1 MRSCSIHGG
10 HRNCFRCFG
19 CNSWYCEDECDLV
32 HTCYDC
38 GGTYCLHCR
47 KCLNCADLTRI
58 GMATRSH
65 DDSRLCECGS
75 YLDLVGMVCVGCN
88 RLCCLGKCER
98 ELVTNYCC
106 GLDKCWRCSL
116 WFCQLPRCVA
126 NTGARRVCATC
137 PHPPDAVLRRRIFPT
152 AGGGE

>member
-1 MRSCSIHGG
+1 M
-10 HRNCFRCFG
+10 
-19 CNSWYCEDECDLV
+19 EDIEIASDALGAIVGTVKMNVTWCILAMIA
-32 HTCYDC
+32 

-126 NTGARRVCATC
+126 NTGARRACATC